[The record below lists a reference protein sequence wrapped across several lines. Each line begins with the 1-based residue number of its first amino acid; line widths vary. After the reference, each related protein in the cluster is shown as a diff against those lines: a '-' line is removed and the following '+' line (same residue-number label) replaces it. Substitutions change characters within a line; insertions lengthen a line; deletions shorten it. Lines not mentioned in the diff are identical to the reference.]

1 MKTGHRA
8 ITRASVSSQLV
19 VLPYLLPLSH
29 SFFSFVNEQICIY
42 IYRGRVIGGGEGKG
56 GE

>member
-1 MKTGHRA
+1 MKTGHRV

-19 VLPYLLPLSH
+19 ALLYLLPLSH

-42 IYRGRVIGGGEGKG
+42 RGRVIGGGEGKG